1 MKKLALILLTV
12 ATLLSCEN
20 NKGHE
25 HDGHGHEHGEEQED
39 GHGHNEESEHHVEDE
54 ITITS
59 QQAKSINLKIG
70 ALKSLKVSEVIE
82 TNGELELAPQNI
94 ADVHVLI
101 GGVITKINVIE
112 GTKVKKGQVLAT
124 LQHPDIIKIQEDLIS
139 QNSEL
144 NYLKQEFKRQE
155 KLYTEKVGSGKEFQK
170 IKADY
175 EGRNALVD
183 ALKAKVRML
192 GLNPEKVINGSITE
206 SLNVRSPLNGK
217 VSLVET
223 NIGEYVSTDKRLF
236 QVVDNDHLHCAFRIY
251 ENDILKVREGQEIT
265 VSSPSFGNKSFIATI
280 YAISPAFEETPKALH
295 IHADLKKH
303 DDRLISGMYVSG
315 KIKTDSIQRSV
326 LPRTAVV
333 QEEGKKYVFIHHEE
347 SEEAQHIHEDHT
359 EHDGE
364 HNHIEENDHE
374 NEIHFKKV
382 EVKTGIEE
390 GDWIEILNTDDLS
403 DNTEIALTSAYYL
416 QAEMGKGE
424 TEHEH

>member
-1 MKKLALILLTV
+1 MKKLALIILTV
-12 ATLLSCEN
+12 ATLFSCET

-25 HDGHGHEHGEEQED
+25 HDGHEHGEHREE
-39 GHGHNEESEHHVEDE
+39 GHSDDEGSKHHVEDE

-70 ALKSLKVSEVIE
+70 SLKSLKVSEVIE

-112 GTKVKKGQVLAT
+112 GSKVRKGQVLAT
-124 LQHPDIIKIQEDLIS
+124 LQHPDVIEVQEDLIS

-144 NYLKQEFKRQE
+144 NYLKQEFRRQE
-155 KLYTEKVGSGKEFQK
+155 KLYNEKVGSGKEFQK
-170 IKADY
+170 IKAEY
-175 EGRNALVD
+175 NGKKALVD
-183 ALKAKVRML
+183 ALKAKIKML
-192 GLNPEKVINGSITE
+192 GLNPEKVINGTITE
-206 SLNVRSPLNGK
+206 SLNITSPLNGK
-217 VSLVET
+217 VSLVQT

-251 ENDILKVREGQEIT
+251 EKDILKVREGQEVIVT
-265 VSSPSFGNKSFIATI
+265 SPSFGNKSFIAVI

-295 IHADLKKH
+295 VHADLKEH

-315 KIKTDSIQRSV
+315 KIETDSIKRNV

-333 QEEGKKYVFIHHEE
+333 QEEGKKYIFIHHEV
-347 SEEAQHIHEDHT
+347 SEETQHIPEDHT
-359 EHDGE
+359 EHNGE
-364 HNHIEENDHE
+364 HNHIEENEHE

-390 GDWIEILNTDDLS
+390 GDWIEILNTEDLS

-424 TEHEH
+424 TAHEH

>member
-1 MKKLALILLTV
+1 M
-12 ATLLSCEN
+12 SCES

-54 ITITS
+54 ITITTK
-59 QQAKSINLKIG
+59 QAKSINLKIG
-70 ALKSLKVSEVIE
+70 ELKSLKVSEVIE

-251 ENDILKVREGQEIT
+251 ENDILKVREGQEII
-265 VSSPSFGNKSFIATI
+265 VSSPSFGSKSFIATI

-315 KIKTDSIQRSV
+315 KIKTDSIQRNV

-347 SEEAQHIHEDHT
+347 SKEAQHVHEDHS
-359 EHDGE
+359 EHEGE
-364 HNHIEENDHE
+364 HNHTEENDHE
-374 NEIHFKKV
+374 NEIHFKKT
-382 EVKTGIEE
+382 EVKTGVEE
-390 GDWIEILNTDDLS
+390 GNWIEILNAENLS
-403 DNTEIALTSAYYL
+403 DNKEIALTSAYYL
-416 QAEMGKGE
+416 QAEMAKGE
-424 TEHEH
+424 TEHVH

>member
-12 ATLLSCEN
+12 ATLLSCES

-25 HDGHGHEHGEEQED
+25 HDGYEHGEEQED
-39 GHGHNEESEHHVEDE
+39 GHGHNEESEHHGEDE

-112 GTKVKKGQVLAT
+112 GTKVRKGQVLAT

-175 EGRNALVD
+175 EGKNALVD

-192 GLNPEKVINGSITE
+192 GLNPEKVINRKITE

-217 VSLVET
+217 ISLIET

-251 ENDILKVREGQEIT
+251 ENDILKVREGQEII
-265 VSSPSFGNKSFIATI
+265 VSSPSFGSQSFVATI

-295 IHADLKKH
+295 IHADLNKH

-315 KIKTDSIQRSV
+315 KIKTDSIRRSV
-326 LPRTAVV
+326 LPRTAIV
-333 QEEGKKYVFIHHEE
+333 QEEGKKYVFIHHEKLE
-347 SEEAQHIHEDHT
+347 PEENQHVHEDHT

-364 HNHIEENDHE
+364 HNHIGENDHK
-374 NEIHFKKV
+374 NEIHFKKI

-390 GDWIEILNTDDLS
+390 GDWIEILNTDYLS
-403 DNTEIALTSAYYL
+403 DNKEIALTSAYYL

>member
-12 ATLLSCEN
+12 ATLLSCES

-25 HDGHGHEHGEEQED
+25 HDGYEHGEEQED
-39 GHGHNEESEHHVEDE
+39 GHGHNEESEHHGEDE

-112 GTKVKKGQVLAT
+112 GTKVRKGQVLAT

-175 EGRNALVD
+175 EGKNALVD

-192 GLNPEKVINGSITE
+192 GLNPEKVINRKITE

-217 VSLVET
+217 ISLIET

-251 ENDILKVREGQEIT
+251 ENDILKVREGQEII
-265 VSSPSFGNKSFIATI
+265 VSSPSFGSQSFVATI

-295 IHADLKKH
+295 IHADLNKH

-315 KIKTDSIQRSV
+315 KIKTDSIRRSV
-326 LPRTAVV
+326 LPRTAIV

-347 SEEAQHIHEDHT
+347 LEPEENQHVHEDHT

-364 HNHIEENDHE
+364 HNHIGENDHK
-374 NEIHFKKV
+374 NEIHFKKI

-390 GDWIEILNTDDLS
+390 GDWIEILNTDYLS
-403 DNTEIALTSAYYL
+403 DNKEIALTSAYYL